1 MVVELSEETPA
12 EWSEFVKELKALT
25 SSTRVMMLLEN
36 TRMREMML
44 KARMT
49 FNPMNTSER
58 EKESSATENSPK
70 GRWDSQA
77 RGGSMVGVEVWRE
90 WEGLQWGEGC

>member
-12 EWSEFVKELKALT
+12 EWLGPFWKELKALT

-49 FNPMNTSER
+49 FSPMNTSER
-58 EKESSATENSPK
+58 EKA
-70 GRWDSQA
+70 SQ
-77 RGGSMVGVEVWRE
+77 
-90 WEGLQWGEGC
+90 

>member
-1 MVVELSEETPA
+1 
-12 EWSEFVKELKALT
+12 
-25 SSTRVMMLLEN
+25 MLLEN

-58 EKESSATENSPK
+58 EKES
-70 GRWDSQA
+70 R
-77 RGGSMVGVEVWRE
+77 
-90 WEGLQWGEGC
+90 